1 MNLEMP
7 SPEQTESLR
16 TLLLIVLGVMIV
28 TIPVV
33 CLLVIAKVK
42 AQQRQR
48 PVPGK
53 EGRPAPHDTGGVDP
67 ILFAGSSLTA
77 GSAVTSQEGGAAEYR
92 GESAPSGTDGECGA
106 PAPACESSWM
116 DSGSS
121 SFSDG
126 GSSCGGDSGGGG
138 GAGGGGGGSE

>member
-53 EGRPAPHDTGGVDP
+53 EGRAASHDASGVDP
-67 ILFAGSSLTA
+67 ILFAGSSLPA
-77 GSAVTSQEGGAAEYR
+77 APVVHREDGGAADYR
-92 GESAPSGTDGECGA
+92 EATTPSGTDGDCGA

-121 SFSDG
+121 FSDG
-126 GSSCGGDSGGGG
+126 GSSFGGDSGGGG
-138 GAGGGGGGSE
+138 GGSE

>member
-42 AQQRQR
+42 ALQRQH

-53 EGRPAPHDTGGVDP
+53 AGRPAFHNAGGVDP
-67 ILFAGSSLTA
+67 ILFTGSSLAA
-77 GSAVTSQEGGAAEYR
+77 GSAVTSQDGGAVDYLE
-92 GESAPSGTDGECGA
+92 EPAPAATDGDGGA

-121 SFSDG
+121 FSDG
-126 GSSCGGDSGGGG
+126 GSSFGGDPGGGG
-138 GAGGGGGGSE
+138 GGGGGGSE

>member
-48 PVPGK
+48 PLPGK
-53 EGRPAPHDTGGVDP
+53 EISSSFRDTGGVDP
-67 ILFAGSSLTA
+67 ILFAGSSL
-77 GSAVTSQEGGAAEYR
+77 SAASAFTSQDGGAVDYR
-92 GESAPSGTDGECGA
+92 GESAPSGTDGDCGA

-126 GSSCGGDSGGGG
+126 GSSFGGDMGGGG
-138 GAGGGGGGSE
+138 GTGGGGGGSE

>member
-33 CLLVIAKVK
+33 CLLVVAKVK

-48 PVPGK
+48 PLPGK
-53 EGRPAPHDTGGVDP
+53 EVSSSSRDTGGVDP
-67 ILFAGSSLTA
+67 ILFAGSSLPA
-77 GSAVTSQEGGAAEYR
+77 ASAATSQDGGAADYR
-92 GESAPSGTDGECGA
+92 EHSTPSGTDGDCGA

-121 SFSDG
+121 FSDG
-126 GSSCGGDSGGGG
+126 GSSFGGDSGGGGG

>member
-42 AQQRQR
+42 APQRQR

-53 EGRPAPHDTGGVDP
+53 EGRPASHDTGGVDP
-67 ILFAGSSLTA
+67 ILFAGSSLAA
-77 GSAVTSQEGGAAEYR
+77 GSALTSQEGGAVEYR
-92 GESAPSGTDGECGA
+92 EETPPSGTDGDCGA
-106 PAPACESSWM
+106 PAPACDSSWM

-121 SFSDG
+121 FSDG
-126 GSSCGGDSGGGG
+126 GSSFGGDPGGGG
-138 GAGGGGGGSE
+138 GTGGGGGGSE

>member
-7 SPEQTESLR
+7 SLEQTESLR

-48 PVPGK
+48 SVPGK
-53 EGRPAPHDTGGVDP
+53 EGRPASHDAGAVDP
-67 ILFAGSSLTA
+67 ILFAGSSLAA
-77 GSAVTSQEGGAAEYR
+77 GSAVTSQDGGTADYR
-92 GESAPSGTDGECGA
+92 QATTPSGTDGDCGA
-106 PAPACESSWM
+106 PAPACETSRM
-116 DSGSS
+116 DSGS

-126 GSSCGGDSGGGG
+126 GSSFGGDSGGGR
-138 GAGGGGGGSE
+138 GGGGGSE

>member
-28 TIPVV
+28 TIPVA

-53 EGRPAPHDTGGVDP
+53 EGRSASHDTGGIDP
-67 ILFAGSSLTA
+67 VLVAGRFS
-77 GSAVTSQEGGAAEYR
+77 GRRVGRHQPGR
-92 GESAPSGTDGECGA
+92 GEGRLS
-106 PAPACESSWM
+106 
-116 DSGSS
+116 
-121 SFSDG
+121 
-126 GSSCGGDSGGGG
+126 
-138 GAGGGGGGSE
+138 

>member
-28 TIPVV
+28 TIPVA

-53 EGRPAPHDTGGVDP
+53 EGRSASHDTGGIDP
-67 ILFAGSSLTA
+67 VLVAGSSLAA
-77 GSAVTSQEGGAAEYR
+77 GLAVTSHDGGTADYR
-92 GESAPSGTDGECGA
+92 EETTPSVTDGACGA

-121 SFSDG
+121 FSDG
-126 GSSCGGDSGGGG
+126 GSSFGGDSGGGG
-138 GAGGGGGGSE
+138 GTGGGGGSE

>member
-28 TIPVV
+28 TIPVA

-53 EGRPAPHDTGGVDP
+53 EGRSASHDTGGIDP
-67 ILFAGSSLTA
+67 VLVAGSSLAA
-77 GSAVTSQEGGAAEYR
+77 GSAVTSHDGGTADYR
-92 GESAPSGTDGECGA
+92 EETTPSVTDGACGA
-106 PAPACESSWM
+106 PAPACE
-116 DSGSS
+116 DSSS

-126 GSSCGGDSGGGG
+126 GSSCSGDSGGGG
-138 GAGGGGGGSE
+138 GGSE

>member
-28 TIPVV
+28 TIPVA

-53 EGRPAPHDTGGVDP
+53 EGRSASYDTGGIDP
-67 ILFAGSSLTA
+67 VLVAGGSLA
-77 GSAVTSQEGGAAEYR
+77 DGSAVTSQDGGKAGYR
-92 GESAPSGTDGECGA
+92 EETTPSVNDGDCGA
-106 PAPACESSWM
+106 PATACE
-116 DSGSS
+116 DSSS

-126 GSSCGGDSGGGG
+126 GSSCSGDSGGGG
-138 GAGGGGGGSE
+138 GGSE

>member
-1 MNLEMP
+1 MNLEIP

-33 CLLVIAKVK
+33 CLLVISKVK

-53 EGRPAPHDTGGVDP
+53 EGRSASHDTGGIDP
-67 ILFAGSSLTA
+67 VLVAGSSLAA
-77 GSAVTSQEGGAAEYR
+77 GLAVTSHDGGTADYR
-92 GESAPSGTDGECGA
+92 EETTPSVTDGACGA

-121 SFSDG
+121 FSDG
-126 GSSCGGDSGGGG
+126 GSSFGGDSGGGG
-138 GAGGGGGGSE
+138 GTGGGGGSE

>member
-53 EGRPAPHDTGGVDP
+53 EDRSSSHYTGGVDP
-67 ILFAGSSLTA
+67 ILFAGSSLPA
-77 GSAVTSQEGGAAEYR
+77 APAVTSQDGGAADYR
-92 GESAPSGTDGECGA
+92 EHSTPPGTDADCGA

-121 SFSDG
+121 FSDG
-126 GSSCGGDSGGGG
+126 GSSFGGDSGGGG

>member
-16 TLLLIVLGVMIV
+16 TLLLIALGVMIV

-53 EGRPAPHDTGGVDP
+53 AGRPASHDTGGIDP
-67 ILFAGSSLTA
+67 MLVAGGSLA
-77 GSAVTSQEGGAAEYR
+77 GGSAIIRQDGEKADYREETTS
-92 GESAPSGTDGECGA
+92 SVTDGDCGA
-106 PAPACESSWM
+106 PAPACESSGM
-116 DSGSS
+116 DSSS

-126 GSSCGGDSGGGG
+126 GSSFGGDSGGGG
-138 GAGGGGGGSE
+138 GGSE

>member
-7 SPEQTESLR
+7 SLEQTESLR

-48 PVPGK
+48 SVPGK
-53 EGRPAPHDTGGVDP
+53 EGRPASHDAGAVDP
-67 ILFAGSSLTA
+67 ILFAGSSLAA
-77 GSAVTSQEGGAAEYR
+77 GSALTSQDGGIADYREETAPAA
-92 GESAPSGTDGECGA
+92 TDGDCGA
-106 PAPACESSWM
+106 LAPACESSRM
-116 DSGSS
+116 DSGS

-126 GSSCGGDSGGGG
+126 GSSFGGDSGGGG
-138 GAGGGGGGSE
+138 GGGGSE

>member
-53 EGRPAPHDTGGVDP
+53 EGRVASHDASGVDP
-67 ILFAGSSLTA
+67 ILFAGSSLPA
-77 GSAVTSQEGGAAEYR
+77 ASAVTSQDGGAADYR
-92 GESAPSGTDGECGA
+92 EATTPSGTDGDCGA
-106 PAPACESSWM
+106 PAPACESSSI

-126 GSSCGGDSGGGG
+126 GSSFGGDSGGGG
-138 GAGGGGGGSE
+138 GGGGGE